1 MMGERPVTREMIAD
15 ALREVG
21 IRAGDSLAVHS
32 SLKSLGFV
40 EGGAEAAIC
49 ALQEVLTPE
58 GTLMMPTHTYSLP
71 MWGKEPYNKTKS
83 PSLVGK
89 ITDVFWRM
97 PDVLRSDHPSHSVA
111 AWGKRAEVFTKDTL
125 LYPPIGLNSAWYRFY
140 NAGGRILMLG
150 TNQGTNT
157 TLHLC
162 EVLADVPYL
171 NVAFTQGRD
180 YEVAHRIN
188 ERGEVEEFIIRQV
201 PGCSRGFIR
210 CEPYLREK
218 GVLRDVLVLNSK
230 SQLLG
235 VPQLVDVM
243 VEKLKVEPYFILCD
257 IPDCGICT
265 KRKSEIRRSSNVGGM
280 AKSR

>member
-1 MMGERPVTREMIAD
+1 MIAD
-15 ALREVG
+15 ALREAG

-40 EGGAEAAIC
+40 AGGAETVIG
-49 ALQEVLTPE
+49 ALQDVLTPE
-58 GTLMMPTHTYSLP
+58 GTLMMPTHTYSFP
-71 MWGKEPYNKTKS
+71 MWGKVPYNKTKS

-111 AWGKRAEVFTKDTL
+111 AWGKGAEEFTKDTL
-125 LYPPIGLNSAWYRFY
+125 LYPPIGLNSTWYRFY
-140 NAGGRILMLG
+140 KAGGRILMLG

-171 NVAFTQGRD
+171 DVAFTQGRD

-201 PGCSRGFIR
+201 PGCARGFKK
-210 CEPYLREK
+210 CEPYLRET
-218 GVLRDVLVLNSK
+218 GVLKDIMVLNAK
-230 SQLLG
+230 SQLLDAQ
-235 VPQLVDVM
+235 QLVNAM
-243 VEKLKVEPYFILCD
+243 VTMLKEDPGFILCE
-257 IPDCGICT
+257 IPDCGICQ
-265 KRKSEIRRSSNVGGM
+265 RRRQVI
-280 AKSR
+280 

>member
-1 MMGERPVTREMIAD
+1 MMGERAVTREMIAD
-15 ALREVG
+15 ALREAG
-21 IRAGDSLAVHS
+21 IRAGESLAVHS

-49 ALQEVLTPE
+49 ALQDVLTPE

-111 AWGKRAEVFTKDTL
+111 AWGKRAEEFTKDTL
-125 LYPPIGLNSAWYRFY
+125 PYPPIGLNSAWHRFY
-140 NAGGRILMLG
+140 SAGGRILMLG

-157 TLHLC
+157 SLHLC

-171 NVAFTQGRD
+171 NVVFTPGRD

-188 ERGEVEEFIIRQV
+188 ERGEVKEFILRQV
-201 PGCSRGFIR
+201 PGCSRGFR
-210 CEPYLREK
+210 KCEPYLRESN
-218 GVLRDVLVLNSK
+218 VLKDVIVVNAQ
-230 SQLLG
+230 SQLLDISS
-235 VPQLVDVM
+235 LVEVM
-243 VEKLKVEPYFILCD
+243 VRKLKEDPGFILCE
-257 IPDCGICT
+257 IPDCGICQ
-265 KRKSEIRRSSNVGGM
+265 RR
-280 AKSR
+280 RRII